1 MTNTE
6 RWKIVCDYVILD
18 DETGDNIGISDKAPE
33 DVKKVYAEMIAEEKE
48 IDDFTDFAMAN
59 IAFDEQFK
67 PTGVRDGAP
76 PDTMDRYNAFVE
88 KFGAFP
94 PPDEY

>member
-33 DVKKVYAEMIAEEKE
+33 DIKKVYAEMIAEEKE

-59 IAFDEQFK
+59 IAFDEQFM

-94 PPDEY
+94 PLDED

>member
-18 DETGDNIGISDKAPE
+18 DETGDHIGISDDAPE
-33 DVKKVYAEMIAEEKE
+33 NVKKVYAEMIAEERE
-48 IDDFTDFAMAN
+48 IDDFRDFAMAN

-76 PDTMDRYNAFVE
+76 PDTMDRYKAFVE

-94 PPDEY
+94 PLDEF

>member
-6 RWKIVCDYVILD
+6 RWKVVCDYVIID
-18 DETGDNIGISDKAPE
+18 DETGDYIGISDNAPE
-33 DVKKVYAEMIAEEKE
+33 NVKGVYAEMIAEKKE
-48 IDDFTDFAMAN
+48 IDDFVDFATAN
-59 IAFDEQFK
+59 IILDEQFR
-67 PTGVRDGAP
+67 PAGVREGAP

-88 KFGAFP
+88 KYGAFP